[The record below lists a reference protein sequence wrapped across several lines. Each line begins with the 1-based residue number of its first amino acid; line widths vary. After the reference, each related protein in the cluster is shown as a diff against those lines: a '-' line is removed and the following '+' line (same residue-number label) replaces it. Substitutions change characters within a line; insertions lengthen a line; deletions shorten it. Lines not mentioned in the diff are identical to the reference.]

1 MSRLNRKY
9 IFSKLG
15 LKRSAGPSTTV
26 AEIKQCNPTCSYGA
40 RVTKQFNPLS
50 VSYSAVIYLKSFD
63 SRFENVIYD
72 STVKNQNYISNQTS
86 SNQKAHPKQ
95 LQERK
100 Y

>member
-40 RVTKQFNPLS
+40 RVTKQFNPLLR
-50 VSYSAVIYLKSFD
+50 IRITFQTKSQA
-63 SRFENVIYD
+63 IKKL
-72 STVKNQNYISNQTS
+72 TQNNYRKEYIEEDNL
-86 SNQKAHPKQ
+86 NLPK
-95 LQERK
+95 LF
-100 Y
+100 